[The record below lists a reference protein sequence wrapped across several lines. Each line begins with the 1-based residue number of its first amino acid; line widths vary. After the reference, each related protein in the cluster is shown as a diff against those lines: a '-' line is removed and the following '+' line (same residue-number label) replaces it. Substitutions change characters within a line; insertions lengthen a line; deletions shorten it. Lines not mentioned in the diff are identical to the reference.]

1 MMLPLSMRLPLNH
14 GVSTITED
22 HAQQISSA
30 LLNFRWHPCGRPV
43 IAALDARMRD
53 ALMGVLNRRQEV
65 LRAAGNLDGIVAYR
79 RRMC

>member
-1 MMLPLSMRLPLNH
+1 MPLPLNH

-22 HAQQISSA
+22 HAQHISSA

-65 LRAAGNLDGIVAYR
+65 LRAAGKPR
-79 RRMC
+79 RNRGLPPPDVLRRVR